1 MWHHLP
7 LGLRALG
14 QPWGQHCGAPQE
26 SRLGPS
32 LQLDQEKPEQGLAL
46 LRQRAEQEVWETQK
60 ALDQLLFKHQL
71 EVSWPAG
78 SRGLHGHG
86 PLPATGQCHP
96 ACSRPKPRAPPD
108 GFGSGAACG
117 PPALVEGQAGEGVAI
132 VSPKPRA
139 HDAWRRT
146 AWLPD
151 RGQLRGPHT
160 DAQFKADTG
169 RFSPQLTQGL
179 LAEDTDD
186 RLSRCPGRAGT
197 HPSLAPSAEGLGS

>member
-1 MWHHLP
+1 MGAALWGP
-7 LGLRALG
+7 PGIEARALPAAGPGEAGAGAGASAAAGGAGGLGDAEGPGPATLQAPVGG
-14 QPWGQHCGAPQE
+14 Q
-26 SRLGPS
+26 
-32 LQLDQEKPEQGLAL
+32 LA
-46 LRQRAEQEVWETQK
+46 
-60 ALDQLLFKHQL
+60 
-71 EVSWPAG
+71 
-78 SRGLHGHG
+78 RGLEG
-86 PLPATGQCHP
+86 
-96 ACSRPKPRAPPD
+96 SPRAWPIPCHGAVPPRLL
-108 GFGSGAACG
+108 SPQAQG
-117 PPALVEGQAGEGVAI
+117 PPRWIRLWGCMRATCPCGRQAGEGVAI